1 MPSSGISRDW
11 AQECLMVTSV
21 GDSSMLADNP
31 EELVV
36 LRQVKRR
43 DDSGTINYFRLQL
56 SKTHFYGYLIIFV
69 III

>member
-1 MPSSGISRDW
+1 
-11 AQECLMVTSV
+11 MVTSV